1 MKTIPARRV
10 VMLDRDG
17 TVIKE
22 CHYLSEPGQVELLPG
37 VGEGL
42 RQLQEMGL
50 GLVLLTNQSGL
61 NRGYFGWEEVERV
74 HQVLRELLEV
84 EGVELEGIFICPH
97 RPEEGCGCRKPEP
110 GLVDQAAQ
118 EMGFDPQ
125 AGFLIGDKGC
135 DIDVGKRVGAQTFLV
150 RTGYGAQLEAEGD
163 IRPDFVVDDVRGAV
177 PVIAEQIGSR

>member
-1 MKTIPARRV
+1 MVRRV

-22 CHYLSEPGQVELLPG
+22 CHYLSDPEQVELLPG
-37 VGEGL
+37 VGKGL

-50 GLVLLTNQSGL
+50 GLVLLTNQSGIH
-61 NRGYFGWEEVERV
+61 RGYFGWEEVERV
-74 HQVLRELLEV
+74 HQVLKELLGA
-84 EGVELEGIFICPH
+84 EGVELEGIFVCPH

-110 GLVDQAAQ
+110 GLVEQAAQ
-118 EMGFDPQ
+118 ELGFDPK
-125 AGFLIGDKGC
+125 AGFMFGDKAC

-163 IRPDFVVDDVRGAV
+163 IRPDYVVDDILGAV
-177 PVIAEQIGSR
+177 PVIVEQLGKGD

>member
-1 MKTIPARRV
+1 VGRRF

-22 CHYLSEPGQVELLPG
+22 CHYLSDPGQVELLPG

-50 GLVLLTNQSGL
+50 GLVLLTNQSGI
-61 NRGYFGWEEVERV
+61 NRGYFGWEEAERV
-74 HQVLRELLEV
+74 HQVLRELLGAER
-84 EGVELEGIFICPH
+84 VELEGIFVCPH

-110 GLVDQAAQ
+110 GLVDQAVR
-118 EMGFDPQ
+118 ELGFDPKD
-125 AGFLIGDKGC
+125 GFLIGDKTC
-135 DIDVGKRVGAQTFLV
+135 DIDAGKRVGAKTFLV

-163 IRPDFVVDDVRGAV
+163 IRSDYVVDDIRGAV
-177 PVIAEQIGSR
+177 PVIAEQMAS

>member
-1 MKTIPARRV
+1 MARRF

-17 TVIKE
+17 TVIRE
-22 CHYLSEPGQVELLPG
+22 CHYLADPGQVELLPG

-50 GLVLLTNQSGL
+50 VLLTNQSGIH
-61 NRGYFGWEEVERV
+61 RGYFGWEEVERV
-74 HQVLRELLEV
+74 HQMLRELLGA
-84 EGVELEGIFICPH
+84 EGVELEGIFVCPH

-110 GLVDQAAQ
+110 GLVHQAAQ
-118 EMGFDPQ
+118 ELGFDPQ
-125 AGFLIGDKGC
+125 AGFVIGDKEC

-163 IRPDFVVDDVRGAV
+163 RRPDYVVDDIRGAV
-177 PVIAEQIGSR
+177 PVIAEQVGNCW

>member
-1 MKTIPARRV
+1 MARRF

-22 CHYLSEPGQVELLPG
+22 CHYLSDPAQVELLPG

-50 GLVLLTNQSGL
+50 GLVLLTNQSGIH
-61 NRGYFGWEEVERV
+61 RGYFGWEEVERV
-74 HQVLRELLEV
+74 HQVLRALLEA
-84 EGVELEGIFICPH
+84 EGVELEGIFVCPH
-97 RPEEGCGCRKPEP
+97 RPEEACGCRKPEP
-110 GLVDQAAQ
+110 GLAHQAAQ
-118 EMGFDPQ
+118 ELEFDPK
-125 AGFLIGDKGC
+125 AGFLIGDKAC

-163 IRPDFVVDDVRGAV
+163 IRPDYVIDDVRGAV
-177 PVIAEQIGSR
+177 PVIAEQMGAE